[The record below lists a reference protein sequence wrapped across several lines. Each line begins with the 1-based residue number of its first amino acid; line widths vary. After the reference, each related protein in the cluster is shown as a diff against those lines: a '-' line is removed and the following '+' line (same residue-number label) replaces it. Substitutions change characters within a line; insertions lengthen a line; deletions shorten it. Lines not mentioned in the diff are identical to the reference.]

1 MNICAQ
7 TFVQTYVFMF
17 ILYMNMYGNSLVVQ
31 LLELAAF
38 TALIWV
44 QSLVRELGSH
54 KLYSMTI
61 NK

>member
-31 LLELAAF
+31 LLELGAF
-38 TALIWV
+38 TA
-44 QSLVRELGSH
+44 
-54 KLYSMTI
+54 
-61 NK
+61 